1 MAMTQD
7 EMYEKE
13 RQIWSFLEYFY
24 PGPVEGILHGIE
36 IFQSNFYRGV
46 SLNGGTPFLVGKP
59 NGFWV
64 APF

>member
-13 RQIWSFLEYFY
+13 RQIWSFLEYFVH

-36 IFQSNFYRGV
+36 IFQSPIFIGV
-46 SLNGGTPFLVGKP
+46 FP
-59 NGFWV
+59 
-64 APF
+64 

>member
-36 IFQSNFYRGV
+36 ISQSPIFIGV
-46 SLNGGTPFLVGKP
+46 FP
-59 NGFWV
+59 
-64 APF
+64 